1 MHWALAPTGIRAA
14 EADEGRGRD
23 AMAPK
28 VNHALAAKRAAE
40 KQILQYDVDSKYAA
54 R

>member
-1 MHWALAPTGIRAA
+1 
-14 EADEGRGRD
+14 
-23 AMAPK
+23 MAPK
-28 VNHALAAKRAAE
+28 VNHELAAKRAAE